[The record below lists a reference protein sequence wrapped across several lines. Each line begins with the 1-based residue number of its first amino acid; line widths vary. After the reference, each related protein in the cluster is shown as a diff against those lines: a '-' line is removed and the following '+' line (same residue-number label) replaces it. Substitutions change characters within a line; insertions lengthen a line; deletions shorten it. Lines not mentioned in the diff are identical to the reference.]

1 MKYSSVT
8 RLVLD
13 DIFVLPIYSGLV
25 FSGYQESLTLGG
37 KQARA

>member
-25 FSGYQESLTLGG
+25 EGLISCVSDL
-37 KQARA
+37 